1 MSSNEQKLYH
11 NCYTRNS
18 DGANIETEW
27 DKGHRS
33 IYGGTNNPFWN
44 RKLHKER
51 VRHRNCKQR
60 LQDVTNRKKWPHT
73 IPL

>member
-27 DKGHRS
+27 DKDIDLFMVGQIIHF
-33 IYGGTNNPFWN
+33 GTENYTKNVSDIEIVN
-44 RKLHKER
+44 S
-51 VRHRNCKQR
+51 VCKM
-60 LQDVTNRKKWPHT
+60 
-73 IPL
+73 